1 MGNRELARTSVIFGK
16 RQYLDTLPD
25 SRKETNMGDRL
36 KGKVVVITGAG
47 RGIGR
52 AHALAFAAEGAKVVV
67 NDLGGAAD
75 GTGADKTPAD
85 EVVAEIKKMGGEA
98 IANYDT
104 VVTMEG
110 GERIIKAAI
119 DTFGKID
126 ILVNNAGVLRDR
138 MVFNMTEEEWDTVM
152 NVHLKGHFTCT
163 KFACIAMRQQRIGR
177 IINTSSGSGLGN
189 MGQANYSAAKEGII
203 GFTRTVARDMGRYG
217 VTCNAI
223 RPGAATRMT
232 MTPELK
238 AAWEKRM
245 ATGTA
250 TSIGGSATAEALVA
264 SELPPPEAISPF
276 VVFLCTDEAANIN
289 GCNFNVRGG
298 EIHLLSD
305 PAQIKSIYTKG
316 IWTVDELC
324 EIVPTSLA
332 AGLVNPSPLRT
343 PK

>member
-1 MGNRELARTSVIFGK
+1 MGK
-16 RQYLDTLPD
+16 
-25 SRKETNMGDRL
+25 RL
-36 KGKVVVITGAG
+36 KGKVAVVTGAG

-52 AHALAFAAEGAKVVV
+52 CHALALAAEGAKVVV

-75 GTGADKTPAD
+75 GTGADKSPAN
-85 EVVAEIKKMGGEA
+85 EVVAEIKKMGGKA
-98 IANYDT
+98 VANYDT
-104 VVTMEG
+104 VATMEG
-110 GERIIKAAI
+110 GERIIKTAI
-119 DTFGKID
+119 DTFGRID

-138 MVFNMTEEEWDTVM
+138 MTFNMTEEEWDTVIS
-152 NVHLKGHFTCT
+152 VHLKGHFTCT
-163 KFACIAMRQQRIGR
+163 KFACIAMRQQRSGR
-177 IINTSSGSGLGN
+177 IINTSSAAGLGN

-223 RPGAATRMT
+223 RPGAATRLT
-232 MTPELK
+232 LTPELK

-245 ATGTA
+245 ATGIQ
-250 TSIGGSATAEALVA
+250 TSIGSRSRTVEALVT

-289 GCNFNVRGG
+289 GCNFDVRGG
-298 EIHLLSD
+298 ELHLYSD
-305 PAQIKSIYTKG
+305 PQPIRSIYKKG

-324 EIVPTSLA
+324 ELVPKSLA
-332 AGLVNPSPLRT
+332 AGLVNPAPPQP